1 MKWIPIA
8 LVLLAS
14 VALAGLP
21 APQFNVELKKAED
34 SAAITSTANAAIVSI
49 TSKSGIGGAKL
60 IRTGEE
66 WPNGLTIDLGVKG
79 LESFGMQNGIIH
91 FNTSMKSPKQMPYWK
106 VGKNQERPDKPDGN
120 LEISMTRTNGVIEIV
135 VPKEMTEG
143 NPKEIVFGWID
154 AFRD

>member
-1 MKWIPIA
+1 MKWIPIVP
-8 LVLLAS
+8 VLMAS
-14 VALAGLP
+14 AALAWLP
-21 APQFNVELKKAED
+21 APQFSIELKKAED
-34 SAAITSTANAAIVSI
+34 SAAITSTGTFAIVSI

-60 IRTGEE
+60 TRTGER
-66 WPNGLTIDLGVKG
+66 WPTRLTIELSVKG

-106 VGKNQERPDKPDGN
+106 VGRNQERPDTPDGN

-154 AFRD
+154 AFRN